1 MPRTKVSRITVPAP
15 DKPGRILIID
25 DQEEN
30 VHLLERILASAGYED
45 IASTTNSVDAHRL
58 QTQFKPDLVL
68 LDLHMTGKD
77 GFQVLEEIVAHT
89 GGAEHVPVLMITA
102 DDSAEVKRR
111 ALALGAKDFL
121 SKPFDSAEVLLRIRN
136 LLETRFL
143 YRKLRRQNTELELKV
158 TERTR
163 ELEQSQLEM
172 LERLAAAVE
181 FRDDDTGNHT
191 KRVAQVSA
199 LLGEAIG
206 LEATTVE
213 LIRRAAPLHDIGKV
227 GIPDNI
233 LLKAGPLTGEE
244 FEIMKTHTVI
254 GSRMLS
260 KGRSELVRFS
270 QRVARNHHE
279 WWDGSGY
286 PDRVSGQAIPLE
298 ARIVAAADFLDALT
312 HDRPY
317 RPAWGIDDTL
327 GRSSAGP
334 GVTSIRPL
342 PMPFSESTGERAQ
355 CWWRS
360 TARGGFLAFRRPPTA
375 ATSGGKPCDGH
386 RADVA
391 QISTIAVP
399 RAAEWAEDLVSEG
412 RSWSSRSA

>member
-1 MPRTKVSRITVPAP
+1 VPRTKVSRIKVSAP
-15 DKPGRILIID
+15 DQLGRILIID

-30 VHLLERILASAGYED
+30 VKLLERILASAGYED
-45 IASTTNSVDAHRL
+45 VASTTNSVDAHRL

-68 LDLHMTGKD
+68 LDLHMSGKD
-77 GFQVLEEIVAHT
+77 GFQVLEEIVAHA

-143 YRKLRRQNTELELKV
+143 YRKLRRQNTDLELKV
-158 TERTR
+158 TERTK

-270 QRVARNHHE
+270 QRVARSHHE

-327 GRSSAGP
+327 AEIKRRAGSHFDP
-334 GVTSIRPL
+334 TVANALLGIDWRA
-342 PMPFSESTGERAQ
+342 STV
-355 CWWRS
+355 
-360 TARGGFLAFRRPPTA
+360 L
-375 ATSGGKPCDGH
+375 
-386 RADVA
+386 VA
-391 QISTIAVP
+391 
-399 RAAEWAEDLVSEG
+399 
-412 RSWSSRSA
+412 